1 MCQLFRII
9 AVFPT
14 PMREQL
20 HGQMHVHAGWSLG
33 YSFSSVSRSACRTW
47 DRQPPPISLCA
58 MT

>member
-9 AVFPT
+9 AVFPV
-14 PMREQL
+14 PMREHL

-33 YSFSSVSRSACRTW
+33 YSFSSVSR
-47 DRQPPPISLCA
+47 CA